1 MGNESKGVNNIK
13 LFKYVGETGRSGYE
27 RNLEH
32 TKDREKWKIS
42 SHMLKPIEEHH
53 KGEDESKVEFR
64 MKILKTHK
72 SAFER
77 QVFEGIRI
85 QEERKKHHLLNS
97 KSEFNRCALPRLE
110 VRLGEKEKTELE
122 KERIREEKRETEL
135 EKEIRR
141 IGKKQKK

>member
-1 MGNESKGVNNIK
+1 MAELGKTLKSKGETGGKIEKGKVENENNGVKGIK

-32 TKDREKWKIS
+32 TRDREKWKIS
-42 SHMLKPIEEHH
+42 SHMLKHIVEHH

-85 QEERKKHHLLNS
+85 QDERKKLNS

-122 KERIREEKRETEL
+122 KERIPA
-135 EKEIRR
+135 
-141 IGKKQKK
+141 